1 MSNYI
6 LPSVIDSAISGGV
19 LVLGARIFNM
29 STKGV
34 RSFLY
39 QAISALVSDWII
51 TYYLASKMSSSVSQ
65 ESMALIVNPA
75 ITGLIFMLIIKMM
88 HGGSY
93 ESWLYLWLLSAGSE
107 AVTNYISPMINSF
120 F

>member
-1 MSNYI
+1 MTSYI
-6 LPSVIDSAISGGV
+6 LPSIIDSAISGGI
-19 LVLGARIFNM
+19 LVLGARVFNM
-29 STKGV
+29 TTKGV
-34 RSFLY
+34 KSFLY
-39 QAISALVSDWII
+39 QAISALVSDWLI
-51 TYYLASKMSSSVSQ
+51 TYYIAGKMSSSISQ

-88 HGGSY
+88 HNSSY

-107 AVTNYISPMINSF
+107 AVTNYISPIINGF